1 MLIRPATPADAAAM
15 TALLNRII
23 GIGGTTAHQHEKTET
38 QVRANYIDG
47 REALICL
54 VAEDAGRVIGFQD
67 VGVWSFLPAGWV
79 YIGPFVAPGL
89 QARGIGKTLFA
100 ATRGAARAAG
110 LTTLNATIRGDN
122 APASSTMTGS
132 ALPTTLPIPTGA
144 STMAPA
150 LVASPA
156 GSICSLPGHVFRGN
170 AAKRALDGP
179 RGGSPLP
186 PYPRKATSPGCSR
199 SQPTS
204 P

>member
-54 VAEDAGRVIGFQD
+54 VAEDAGRVIGFQA
-67 VGVWSFLPAGWV
+67 VGVWPVLPAGWGD
-79 YIGPFVAPGL
+79 IGTFVVPGL

-122 APASSTMTGS
+122 APGLVYYDRIGFADY
-132 ALPTTLPIPTGA
+132 
-144 STMAPA
+144 APD
-150 LVASPA
+150 PDW
-156 GSICSLPGHVFRGN
+156 C
-170 AAKRALDGP
+170 LDDGT
-179 RGGSPLP
+179 RVG
-186 PYPRKATSPGCSR
+186 RISR
-199 SQPTS
+199 QFDL
-204 P
+204 